1 MIESRLFQFLRKIV
15 VDIFIISYKEFRHV
29 FTDAGV
35 IIFMIALPLG
45 YPMLYAYIYNNELV
59 REVPMVVVDQNSTS
73 MSRELIRKIDGSSE
87 VNVVSYCAEMGE
99 AKEMLKNHKAYGI
112 LFIPRDFS
120 KNVARGNQSTVSL
133 YSDMSSMLFYKAMLI
148 TITEVSLDMGREI
161 QLKNL
166 GWLTKEQGFVATKP
180 VEYESFA
187 LYNPQSGFASF
198 LLPAILILL
207 LQQTLLLGVGMLIGT
222 KKSRH
227 DRSYFL
233 TYGNRK
239 YIGSL
244 RNVVGKAICY
254 LMIYIVMTTWVLRA
268 VPVIFKYPML
278 AQPDDL
284 MLFLLPYLLSAIFF
298 AITISAMVRDRE
310 TPMILFVFTSVPLV
324 FLSGVSWPLAAIPEG
339 WKWFSY
345 LFPSTFGIQGFIK
358 MNTMG
363 ADFWQVSREYHALW
377 LQTVVYFGTAC
388 LSFHY
393 LIKKHK

>member
-1 MIESRLFQFLRKIV
+1 MKESKLFQFLRKII
-15 VDIFIISYKEFRHV
+15 VDIFIISYKEFKHV

-59 REVPMVVVDQNSTS
+59 HEVPMVVVDQSSTS
-73 MSRELIRKIDGSSE
+73 MSREFSRKIDGSSE

-99 AKEMLKNHKAYGI
+99 AKELLKNHKAYGI
-112 LFIPRDFS
+112 LLIPKDFS
-120 KNVARGNQSTVSL
+120 KKVARGEQSTVSL

-161 QLKNL
+161 QLENL
-166 GWLTKEQGFVATKP
+166 GWLTKEQGRIATAP

-233 TYGNRK
+233 TYGNRQ

-244 RNVVGKAICY
+244 RNVVGKATCY
-254 LMIYIVMTTWVLRA
+254 LLIYIVMTTWVLRV

-377 LQTVVYFGTAC
+377 LQTAIYFGTAC